1 MQTMTYKVGF
11 KDPSRRV
18 SVLDPNLCPAK
29 SSTSNIFTNAHVSAF
44 RLNDK
49 SDSTK
54 ASGKGSGYMG
64 TFFGI
69 DAFMPDVENMFYT
82 RPFYIPNANVQDLT

>member
-1 MQTMTYKVGF
+1 MLLSEEYSASRGVYIRCIYSGDYDKVVN
-11 KDPSRRV
+11 K
-18 SVLDPNLCPAK
+18 AK
-29 SSTSNIFTNAHVSAF
+29 E
-44 RLNDK
+44 RLWIYP
-49 SDSTK
+49 
-54 ASGKGSGYMG
+54 YMG